1 MVRRRRAQASRPA
14 LLRARRVARG
24 GRPGPSQDVRLLSLL
39 RGPQRSPGRSVCR
52 DRSISFLSF
61 PRFSPCSRREA
72 FLFSAPMADFRLCTR
87 GGNREPFHAGALDE
101 RSGLVDI
108 VPDGLVSAWYEDP
121 ATTIFRR
128 VMGGEVKVME
138 VPAELYYNTEKRW
151 SVGRSPQNSCLAR
164 TSCRQVPR
172 AGRGSKSSSRSTRRT
187 VATTPRGPFRRRWPR
202 SSAHPRFKL
211 PCPCAELTPGLTPAA
226 TGQR

>member
-61 PRFSPCSRREA
+61 PHFSPCSRREA

-121 ATTIFRR
+121 ATTVFQR
-128 VMGGEVKVME
+128 VLGGEVKVME
-138 VPAELYYNTEKRW
+138 VPAELYYDTEKRW
-151 SVGRSPQNSCLAR
+151 CVGRSPPNSCSRVHL
-164 TSCRQVPR
+164 TLTGYH

-187 VATTPRGPFRRRWPR
+187 AATTPRGPFRRRWPR
-202 SSAHPRFKL
+202 SSTQ
-211 PCPCAELTPGLTPAA
+211 PCSRPCRCAELTPGLTPAA
-226 TGQR
+226 TGPR